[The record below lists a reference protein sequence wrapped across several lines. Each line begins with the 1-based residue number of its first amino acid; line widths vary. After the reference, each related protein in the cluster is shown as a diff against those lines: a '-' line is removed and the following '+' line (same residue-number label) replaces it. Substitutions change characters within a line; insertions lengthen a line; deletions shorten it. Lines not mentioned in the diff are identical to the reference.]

1 MDNTKTLALA
11 ALAALSLGI
20 GSAMAQSEVP
30 GGATID
36 YWGAKVVA
44 THQASA
50 PISKKVQAGS
60 SDIGTAKSGIGHFL
74 PFNGDYG
81 DLANPG

>member
-1 MDNTKTLALA
+1 MNTSKTLALA

-36 YWGAKVVA
+36 YWGAKAIA
-44 THQASA
+44 TRQAQA
-50 PISKKVQAGS
+50 PVSNKVQAGS
-60 SDIGTAKSGIGHFL
+60 SDMDTMRSGIGHEL
-74 PFNGDYG
+74 PFNFNFTT
-81 DLANPG
+81 LANPG